1 MAAVAA
7 RGPFARRVG
16 WPMFLWVHYADMV
29 IALLTVP
36 VAVVAAWA
44 VMRLPASA
52 GSVPSRLWGL
62 LCGLLLGGAVLRL
75 AAALLLLRNGWD
87 FAGPRLVFVAPALVV
102 VATAFGVWVRPM
114 LQSPGSEWRIAPWPG
129 GYWAVAAA
137 LGVTLVASAAQL
149 AGLRAAAITGVAV
162 VGAAGLGSAWRR
174 TRKGRASA
182 GRWWHIPAKGALGI
196 AVAAAV
202 LVAWSAAS
210 HLPARHSMTGGAL
223 DGGGG
228 SVAGHS
234 HHGGVSV
241 TTLTGTDTA
250 GVPAR
255 RFTLTAQATT
265 IGLDSGQQVQ
275 AWTFN
280 GITPGPELRARQGD
294 LVEVTLVNRLP
305 GVGVTLHWHGV
316 DVPNAMDG
324 VAGVTQ
330 DAVAPGGQFVYRFR
344 AIQVG
349 TYWYHSHEMSSVQVR
364 RGLFGAL
371 VVLPNDTPEQSD
383 AVDETV
389 LRHSWVDEDGVATL
403 GVTTGVQRRQVT
415 GGQQVRLRLVNT
427 DGNPATFTL
436 TGVPVRVVAIDGT
449 DIHEPQVLDRVRI
462 LVGGGARYDLAFTMP
477 NQPVVLRADG
487 PTIVYS
493 PDGNAGPGREGPAPA
508 LLDPARYG
516 TPASTPF
523 GATSDFDRR
532 FTLRVDERLGFYDG
546 RPAVRYTL
554 NGASF
559 PDVPMLMVAPGDLV
573 EVTYINRSGQ
583 HHPMHLHGHHMLVL
597 NRNGRATSGS
607 PWWVDTLDV
616 GPGETYRVAFRADN
630 PGIWMDHCHNLEH
643 AANGMILH
651 LGYAGV
657 TSSFQTG
664 AGTVNHP
671 E

>member
-1 MAAVAA
+1 MW
-7 RGPFARRVG
+7 R
-16 WPMFLWVHYADMV
+16 
-29 IALLTVP
+29 LLF
-36 VAVVAAWA
+36 
-44 VMRLPASA
+44 
-52 GSVPSRLWGL
+52 
-62 LCGLLLGGAVLRL
+62 GLLLGGAALRVV
-75 AAALLLLRNGWD
+75 AALLLLRDGWD
-87 FAGPRLVFVAPALVV
+87 FAGPRLVFVVPALVV
-102 VATAFGVWVRPM
+102 IAAGYGVWVRPM
-114 LQSPGSEWRIAPWPG
+114 LRSPAGEGRVAAWPG
-129 GYWAVAAA
+129 DYWAAMVAA
-137 LGVTLVASAAQL
+137 GVVLVASAAQL
-149 AGLRAAAITGVAV
+149 VGTGGAAVTGVGVLGIAAV
-162 VGAAGLGSAWRR
+162 GSVWRR
-174 TRKGRASA
+174 ARWCRRSA
-182 GRWWHIPAKGALGI
+182 GRWWRTAAKGALG
-196 AVAAAV
+196 AALAAAV
-202 LVAWSAAS
+202 LVGWSTAS
-210 HLPARHSMTGGAL
+210 QLPARSSMTGSPV
-223 DGGGG
+223 DTGG
-228 SVAGHS
+228 STIGHA
-234 HHGGVSV
+234 HHGGISV

-255 RFTLTAQATT
+255 RFTLTAQAATVE
-265 IGLDSGQQVQ
+265 LDSGQRVE

-280 GITPGPELRARQGD
+280 GVTPGPQLRVRQGD
-294 LVEVTLVNRLP
+294 LVEVTLVNQLP

-330 DAVAPGGQFVYRFR
+330 DAVPPGGRFVYRFR
-344 AIQVG
+344 ATQVG

-371 VVLPNDTPEQSD
+371 VVLPADAPEQSD

-389 LRHSWVDEDGVATL
+389 LRHTWIDEDGVASL
-403 GVTTGVQRRQVT
+403 GVTTGAQRRQVPA
-415 GGQQVRLRLVNT
+415 GRQVRLRLVNT

-436 TGVPVRVVAIDGT
+436 TGAPLRVVAIDGT
-449 DIHEPQVLDRVRI
+449 DVHEPNVLHGVRI
-462 LVGGGARYDLAFTMP
+462 LVGGGSRYDLAFTMP
-477 NQPVVLRADG
+477 DQPVVLRADG

-493 PDGNAGPGREGPAPA
+493 PDGNAGPGRESPAPA

-516 TPASTPF
+516 TPAATPF
-523 GATSDFDRR
+523 GAASHVDRR

-554 NGASF
+554 NNRSF

-573 EVTYINRSGQ
+573 EVTYVNRSGQ

-597 NRNGRATSGS
+597 SRDGRPTSGS

-651 LGYAGV
+651 LGYAGI
-657 TSSFQTG
+657 TTPFQTG
-664 AGTVNHP
+664 HGTANHP

>member
-1 MAAVAA
+1 MW
-7 RGPFARRVG
+7 R
-16 WPMFLWVHYADMV
+16 
-29 IALLTVP
+29 LLF
-36 VAVVAAWA
+36 
-44 VMRLPASA
+44 
-52 GSVPSRLWGL
+52 
-62 LCGLLLGGAVLRL
+62 GLLLGGAALRL
-75 AAALLLLRNGWD
+75 VAALLLLPNGWD
-87 FAGPRLVFVAPALVV
+87 FAGPRLVFVAPALAL
-102 VATAFGVWVRPM
+102 VATVYAVWVRPT
-114 LQSPGSEWRIAPWPG
+114 PGSPDGERAVATWPG
-129 GYWAVAAA
+129 DYWAAAA
-137 LGVTLVASAAQL
+137 AVGAVLVASAAEL
-149 AGLRAAAITGVAV
+149 AGTGAAAMTGVGV
-162 VGAAGLGSAWRR
+162 LGAAAVGSVWRR
-174 TRKGRASA
+174 TRWSRRSA
-182 GRWWHIPAKGALGI
+182 GRWWRTAAKGTLGV

-202 LVAWSAAS
+202 VAGWSTVS
-210 HLPARHSMTGGAL
+210 QLPARSSMAGGPVDL
-223 DGGGG
+223 GGG
-228 SVAGHS
+228 SMTAHS

-241 TTLTGTDTA
+241 TTLTGTYTA

-255 RFTLTAQATT
+255 RFTLTAQPAT
-265 IGLDSGQQVQ
+265 IRLDSGQQVQ

-280 GITPGPELRARQGD
+280 GITPGPQLRVRQGD
-294 LVEVTLVNRLP
+294 LVEVSLVNRLP

-330 DAVAPGGQFVYRFR
+330 NAVAPGGRFVYRFR
-344 AIQVG
+344 ATQVG

-371 VVLPNDTPEQSD
+371 VVLPADAPEQSD

-389 LRHSWVDEDGVATL
+389 LRHTWVDEDGVATL
-403 GVTTGVQRRQVT
+403 GVTTGVQRRLVPA
-415 GGQQVRLRLVNT
+415 GRQVRLRLVNT

-436 TGVPVRVVAIDGT
+436 TGAPLRVVAIDGT
-449 DIHEPQVLDRVRI
+449 DVHEPNLLKGVRI

-477 NQPVVLRADG
+477 DQPVVLRADG

-493 PDGNAGPGREGPAPA
+493 PDGNAGPGRESPPPA

-516 TPASTPF
+516 TPAATPF
-523 GATSDFDRR
+523 GAASHVDRR

-546 RPAVRYTL
+546 RPAVRYTF
-554 NGASF
+554 NNRSF

-573 EVTYINRSGQ
+573 EVTYVNRSGQ

-597 NRNGRATSGS
+597 NRDGQATTGS

-651 LGYAGV
+651 LGYTGV
-657 TSSFQTG
+657 TTPFRTG
-664 AGTVNHP
+664 RGTANHP

>member
-1 MAAVAA
+1 
-7 RGPFARRVG
+7 
-16 WPMFLWVHYADMV
+16 MFLWVHYADMV

-36 VAVVAAWA
+36 IAVAAGWI

-52 GSVPSRLWGL
+52 GSRPSRMRRL
-62 LCGLLLGGAVLRL
+62 LFGLLLGGAALRVV
-75 AAALLLLRNGWD
+75 AALLLLPNGWD
-87 FAGPRLVFVAPALVV
+87 FAGPRLLFVTPALAV
-102 VATAFGVWVRPM
+102 VATVYAVWVRPM
-114 LQSPGSEWRIAPWPG
+114 LGSPGGEWRLARWPG
-129 GYWAVAAA
+129 DYWAVAVAVGA
-137 LGVTLVASAAQL
+137 VLVASAAQL
-149 AGLRAAAITGVAV
+149 AGTGAAAVTGVGV
-162 VGAAGLGSAWRR
+162 LGIAAAGSAWRR
-174 TRKGRASA
+174 TRWSRRSA
-182 GRWWHIPAKGALGI
+182 GRWWRTAAKAVLGA

-202 LVAWSAAS
+202 LAAMS
-210 HLPARHSMTGGAL
+210 TASRLPARSSMTGGPV
-223 DGGGG
+223 DIGGG
-228 SVAGHS
+228 SPAGHG

-241 TTLTGTDTA
+241 TTLTGTDTD

-255 RFTLTAQATT
+255 RFTLTAQPAT
-265 IGLDSGQQVQ
+265 IRLDSGQQVQ

-280 GITPGPELRARQGD
+280 GITPGPQLRVRQGD

-330 DAVAPGGQFVYRFR
+330 DAVAPGGRFVYRFR
-344 AIQVG
+344 ATQVG

-371 VVLPNDTPEQSD
+371 MVLPADAPEN

-389 LRHSWVDEDGVATL
+389 LRHTWVDEDGVATL
-403 GVTTGVQRRQVT
+403 GVTTGVQRRQVPA
-415 GGQQVRLRLVNT
+415 GRQVRLRLVNT
-427 DGNPATFTL
+427 DGNSATFTL
-436 TGVPVRVVAIDGT
+436 TGAPLRVVAIDGT
-449 DIHEPQVLDRVRI
+449 DVHEPNVLHGVRI

-477 NQPVVLRADG
+477 DRPVVLRADG

-493 PDGNAGPGREGPAPA
+493 PDGTADPGRESPPPA

-516 TPASTPF
+516 TPATTPF
-523 GATSDFDRR
+523 GATSEFDRR

-554 NGASF
+554 NNQSF
-559 PDVPMLMVAPGDLV
+559 PNVPMLMVSPGDLV
-573 EVTYINRSGQ
+573 EVTYVNRSGQ

-597 NRNGRATSGS
+597 NRNGRPATGS
-607 PWWVDTLDV
+607 PWWGDTLDV

-651 LGYAGV
+651 LGYAGI
-657 TSSFQTG
+657 TTPFQTG
-664 AGTVNHP
+664 AGTANHP